1 MGEWGFECR
10 ALDANPRLF
19 VPLAPGDV
27 SVKGEAELVESPE
40 PGEGRS
46 VPRYFSTPSPEP
58 ACSLEPPGADLVW
71 GRE

>member
-1 MGEWGFECR
+1 MR
-10 ALDANPRLF
+10 PQLF

-27 SVKGEAELVESPE
+27 SIKGRTERVQSPD

-46 VPRYFSTPSPEP
+46 VPLHFSTACLEP
-58 ACSLEPPGADLVW
+58 TCSLEPPGGVQVW